1 MYYIATSHVCWAP
14 LHYLSMCDMTHLQ
27 VCPAS
32 RIYLLMRDMTQ
43 SYVWRGS
50 CVSVPLPVHMC
61 DIAHSYVWL
70 GWFMCLWKPPCV
82 YVIIVMWLSHMCDV
96 THSCVCRYTCVCR
109 CTLIRVTWLDHMCG
123 MPYPYVRRASVICAT
138 GRSQMWHMRDMAH
151 SYVWR
156 DSFVVKTTMCVLY
169 AWHHSV
175 ICVTWP
181 IRACAVTR
189 ACAVAH
195 QCVWHDLFICV
206 ACLIHMC
213 DVPQSY
219 VRRELLFMTD
229 MTHSYMWRGL
239 FAERDQTNT
248 NILFNVSVCS
258 GSESEKLKCRHTFE
272 SYVLVCVSVCVSLS
286 LFQQMSPRYIFEY
299 KYQYTAYLLHS
310 ESHFYTRKS
319 QSIIQFSS
327 SLLPR
332 SVAKRPRRFQLEI
345 AIK

>member
-1 MYYIATSHVCWAP
+1 
-14 LHYLSMCDMTHLQ
+14 
-27 VCPAS
+27 
-32 RIYLLMRDMTQ
+32 
-43 SYVWRGS
+43 
-50 CVSVPLPVHMC
+50 
-61 DIAHSYVWL
+61 
-70 GWFMCLWKPPCV
+70 MCLWKPPCV

-96 THSCVCRYTCVCR
+96 THSFVCRYTCVCR

-169 AWHHSV
+169 TWHHSV

-248 NILFNVSVCS
+248 NILFNVYVCS